1 MGSTVAC
8 TENYLRQMVKIY
20 IEGKRDGKE
29 KEKGKEEK
37 KKGKREKKETY
48 CKEIRDFSRLSDWPR
63 GRSSRSTSSA
73 NIPPPRTGAA
83 T

>member
-37 KKGKREKKETY
+37 KKGKREKGKERNVLQ
-48 CKEIRDFSRLSDWPR
+48 RDKGLLPLE
-63 GRSSRSTSSA
+63 
-73 NIPPPRTGAA
+73 
-83 T
+83 